1 MSRKEEIYLPALLG
15 KKIPILTLDH
25 KWHQLFNQVYT
36 NSSIKSAEE
45 ELNTLLKQQGKINT
59 ETKDIKKIKNRLMD
73 EIVNMMED
81 SDRPDVSKK
90 IEDNKRLIE
99 ECNEKLDTYK
109 DEILELPQKINDA
122 NRRLMLLTME
132 ICYADIHENKEQ
144 IEEITEWINN
154 IRVELKKNMI
164 RKEEMQ
170 RRNQDLYAYMH
181 DIFGADVI
189 EIFDMQYG
197 VDEKKDNS

>member
-1 MSRKEEIYLPALLG
+1 MSRREELYVPALTG

-25 KWHQLFNQVYT
+25 KWHQLFNQVHT
-36 NSSIKSAEE
+36 TTAIQKAEE

-59 ETKDIKKIKNRLMD
+59 ETKDIKKIKSRLMD

-81 SDRPDVSKK
+81 ADDPEIAKK

-99 ECNEKLDTYK
+99 ECNAKLDTYR
-109 DEILELPQKINDA
+109 DENLDLPKLINNA
-122 NRRLMLLTME
+122 NKNLMLLTME
-132 ICYADIHENKEQ
+132 ACYEDIQENHEQ
-144 IEEITEWINN
+144 IQEITEWINN
-154 IRVELKKNMI
+154 IRVELKKNMV

-189 EIFDMQYG
+189 ELFDMKFG
-197 VDEKKDNS
+197 VDNKDS

>member
-1 MSRKEEIYLPALLG
+1 MSRRDDIYVPALSG
-15 KKIPILTLDH
+15 KKIPLLTLDH
-25 KWHQLFNQVYT
+25 KWHQLFSQVHT
-36 NSSIKSAEE
+36 NSAIKKAEE
-45 ELNTLLKQQGKINT
+45 ELNILLKQQGKINT

-81 SDRPDVSKK
+81 ADSPEKIKK
-90 IEDNKRLIE
+90 IEENKRLIE
-99 ECNEKLDTYK
+99 ECNEKLDTYR
-109 DEILELPQKINDA
+109 DENMDLPKMISDA
-122 NRRLMLLTME
+122 NKRLMLLTME
-132 ICYADIHENKEQ
+132 ACYEDIHENTEQ
-144 IEEITEWINN
+144 LEEITEWINN

-189 EIFDMQYG
+189 EIFDMKFG
-197 VDEKKDNS
+197 MDKKDSE

>member
-1 MSRKEEIYLPALLG
+1 
-15 KKIPILTLDH
+15 
-25 KWHQLFNQVYT
+25 
-36 NSSIKSAEE
+36 
-45 ELNTLLKQQGKINT
+45 
-59 ETKDIKKIKNRLMD
+59 MD

-81 SDRPDVSKK
+81 SANPETAKK

-99 ECNEKLDTYK
+99 ECNQKLDTYR
-109 DEILELPQKINDA
+109 DENMELPKMINDA
-122 NRRLMLLTME
+122 NKKLMLLTME
-132 ICYADIHENKEQ
+132 ACYEDIQDNTKQ
-144 IEEITEWINN
+144 LKEITEWIDN

-189 EIFDMQYG
+189 EIFDMKFG
-197 VDEKKDNS
+197 VDSSKDKK

>member
-1 MSRKEEIYLPALLG
+1 MSRREEVYVPALSG
-15 KKIPILTLDH
+15 KKIPLLTLDH
-25 KWHQLFNQVYT
+25 KWHQLFSQVHT
-36 NSSIKSAEE
+36 NASIKKAEE

-81 SDRPDVSKK
+81 SANPETAKK

-99 ECNEKLDTYK
+99 ECNQKLDTYR
-109 DEILELPQKINDA
+109 DENMELPKMINDA
-122 NRRLMLLTME
+122 NKKLMLLTME
-132 ICYADIHENKEQ
+132 ACYEDIQDNTKQ
-144 IEEITEWINN
+144 LKEITEWIDN

-189 EIFDMQYG
+189 EIFDMKFG
-197 VDEKKDNS
+197 VDSSKDKK

>member
-1 MSRKEEIYLPALLG
+1 MSRREEVYVPALTG

-25 KWHQLFNQVYT
+25 KWHQLFSQVHT
-36 NSSIKSAEE
+36 TPEIKKAEE
-45 ELNTLLKQQGKINT
+45 ELNALLKQQGKINT

-81 SDRPDVSKK
+81 AEKPDISKK

-99 ECNEKLDTYK
+99 ECNEKLETYK
-109 DEILELPQKINDA
+109 DEALDLPKLINNA
-122 NRRLMLLTME
+122 NKNLMLLTME
-132 ICYADIHENKEQ
+132 VCYEDIRENREQ
-144 IEEITEWINN
+144 VEVITEWINN
-154 IRVELKKNMI
+154 IRVELKKNMV

-189 EIFDMQYG
+189 ELFDMKFG
-197 VDEKKDNS
+197 VDKKES

>member
-1 MSRKEEIYLPALLG
+1 MSRREEIYVPALNG
-15 KKIPILTLDH
+15 KKLPLLTLDH
-25 KWHQLFNQVYT
+25 KWHQLFSQVHT
-36 NSSIKSAEE
+36 NSSIQKAEE

-81 SDRPDVSKK
+81 ADNPEIAKK

-99 ECNEKLDTYK
+99 ECNEKLDTYR
-109 DEILELPQKINDA
+109 DENMDLPKMINDA
-122 NRRLMLLTME
+122 NRKLMLLTMDA
-132 ICYADIHENKEQ
+132 CYEDIRENTERLK
-144 IEEITEWINN
+144 EITEWIDN
-154 IRVELKKNMI
+154 IRVELKKNMV

-189 EIFDMQYG
+189 EIFDMKFA
-197 VDEKKDNS
+197 VDSAKDTK

>member
-1 MSRKEEIYLPALLG
+1 MSRREEIYVPALSG
-15 KKIPILTLDH
+15 KKIPLLTLDH
-25 KWHQLFNQVYT
+25 KWHQLFSQVHT
-36 NSSIKSAEE
+36 TSAIQKAEE
-45 ELNTLLKQQGKINT
+45 ELNVLLKQQGKINS

-81 SDRPDVSKK
+81 VDNPETSKK

-99 ECNEKLDTYK
+99 ECNTKLDEYR
-109 DEILELPQKINDA
+109 DRNLDLPKLINNA
-122 NRRLMLLTME
+122 NKNLMLLTME
-132 ICYADIHENKEQ
+132 ACYEDIQENHKQ

-154 IRVELKKNMI
+154 IRVELKKNMV

-189 EIFDMQYG
+189 ELFDMKFG
-197 VDEKKDNS
+197 VDKKDS

>member
-1 MSRKEEIYLPALLG
+1 MSRRDDIYVPALSG
-15 KKIPILTLDH
+15 KKIPLLTLDH
-25 KWHQLFNQVYT
+25 KWHQLFSQVHT
-36 NSSIKSAEE
+36 NNSIKKAEE

-81 SDRPDVSKK
+81 ADSPEKTKK
-90 IEDNKRLIE
+90 IEENKRLIE
-99 ECNEKLDTYK
+99 ECNEKLDTYR
-109 DEILELPQKINDA
+109 DENMELPKMISEA
-122 NRRLMLLTME
+122 NKRLMLLTME
-132 ICYADIHENKEQ
+132 ACYEDIHENTQ
-144 IEEITEWINN
+144 QLEEITEWINN

-189 EIFDMQYG
+189 EIFDMKFG
-197 VDEKKDNS
+197 VDKKDSE

>member
-1 MSRKEEIYLPALLG
+1 MSRREELYVPALTG

-25 KWHQLFNQVYT
+25 KWHQLFNQVHT
-36 NSSIKSAEE
+36 TTAIQKAEE
-45 ELNTLLKQQGKINT
+45 ELNALLKQQGKINT
-59 ETKDIKKIKNRLMD
+59 ETKDIKKIKSRLMD

-81 SDRPDVSKK
+81 ADNPEIAKK

-99 ECNEKLDTYK
+99 ECNAKLDTYR
-109 DEILELPQKINDA
+109 DENLDLPKLINNA
-122 NRRLMLLTME
+122 NKNLMLLTME
-132 ICYADIHENKEQ
+132 ACYEDIQENHEQ
-144 IEEITEWINN
+144 IQEITEWINN
-154 IRVELKKNMI
+154 IRVELKKNMV

-189 EIFDMQYG
+189 ELFDMKFG
-197 VDEKKDNS
+197 VDNKDS

>member
-1 MSRKEEIYLPALLG
+1 MSRREEIYVPALNG

-25 KWHQLFNQVYT
+25 KWHQLFSQVHT
-36 NSSIKSAEE
+36 NNAIKKAEE

-81 SDRPDVSKK
+81 SENPETAKK

-109 DEILELPQKINDA
+109 EENLELPQMINNA
-122 NRRLMLLTME
+122 NKKLMLLTME
-132 ICYADIHENKEQ
+132 ACYEDIQENSEQ
-144 IEEITEWINN
+144 IEEIAEWINN

-189 EIFDMQYG
+189 EIFDMKFG
-197 VDEKKDNS
+197 MEAKKDNV